1 MVIGIVEELKK
12 DGQSLSCKIE
22 VLEDNT
28 IFEFPYTYYP
38 GYTITLNGV
47 EMNSFE
53 SENGL
58 LAVSLNKIPKSDIT
72 VRYTGTRIMDIS
84 KILSIIGIIL
94 FILYILFGDLKIQ
107 DKINRNRNNC
117 GQKQISRFL
126 IKLLIY

>member
-1 MVIGIVEELKK
+1 MVIGVVEELKK

-38 GYTITLNGV
+38 GYTIILNGV

-58 LAVSLNKIPKSDIT
+58 LAVSLNKIPESDIT
-72 VRYTGTRIMDIS
+72 VTYTGTRIMDIS
-84 KILSIIGIIL
+84 KILSIVGIIL

-107 DKINRNRNNC
+107 DKINRNRNNS
-117 GQKQISRFL
+117 GQITNK
-126 IKLLIY
+126 

>member
-1 MVIGIVEELKK
+1 MVIGVVEELKK

-58 LAVSLNKIPKSDIT
+58 LAISLNKIPESDIT
-72 VRYTGTRIMDIS
+72 VRYTGTRIMGIS

-107 DKINRNRNNC
+107 DKINRNRNNS
-117 GQKQISRFL
+117 GQITNK
-126 IKLLIY
+126 